1 MVYFGDASGH
11 LRGVLNGDC
20 EVYVAA
26 VVGGDKIRCGKCAK
40 QAVRRIDDL
49 PEAKWNSL
57 KQTPKRRLVDCLADH
72 QSISLGVAQF
82 TREKLQSLNNYHL
95 LYQDISFPPDWDL
108 ALEGYAY
115 GEILY
120 EMNAKDD
127 QRPVFEFDRVS
138 SKEQSVAVR
147 DHVEKFVPETNIFFQ
162 GSRQSN
168 GIQTADCLAGAVAE
182 DFKSNTEWLSRID
195 DDRIVECSNF
205 SLIQLE
211 QRLSEH
217 STAP

>member
-57 KQTPKRRLVDCLADH
+57 KQTPKRRLIDCLTDH

-95 LYQDISFPPDWDL
+95 LYQNVSFPPDWDL

-120 EMNAKDD
+120 EMGAKDD
-127 QRPVFEFDRVS
+127 RRPVFEFDRVS

-147 DHVEKFVPETNIFFQ
+147 NHVEKFVPNTNVFFQ
-162 GSRQSN
+162 GSRQSS

-182 DFKSNTEWLSRID
+182 DFKSNTEWLSDIG
-195 DDRIVECSNF
+195 DDRIVKCSNF

>member
-1 MVYFGDASGH
+1 MYFGDASGH

-26 VVGGDKIRCGKCAK
+26 VVSGDRMRCGKCAK
-40 QAVRRIDDL
+40 QAVRRIGDL
-49 PEAKWNSL
+49 TEAKWNSL
-57 KQTPKRRLVDCLADH
+57 KETPKRRLVDCLAE
-72 QSISLGVAQF
+72 QESVSLGFARF
-82 TREKLQSLNNYHL
+82 TRENLQTLDKYHL
-95 LYQDISFPPDWDL
+95 LYQDVSFPPDWDL

-120 EMNAKDD
+120 EMGAKSDR
-127 QRPVFEFDRVS
+127 RPIFEFDRVS
-138 SKEQSVAVR
+138 SKEQSRAVR
-147 DHVEKFVPETNIFFQ
+147 NHVEEFVPDTNTFFD
-162 GSRQSN
+162 GSRQNN

-182 DFKSNTEWLSRID
+182 DFKSDTEWLSRID
-195 DDRIVECSNF
+195 DNRITDCSNF

-211 QRLSEH
+211 QRLSEY

>member
-1 MVYFGDASGH
+1 M
-11 LRGVLNGDC
+11 
-20 EVYVAA
+20 YVAA
-26 VVGGDKIRCGKCAK
+26 VVGGDRIRCGKCAK

-57 KQTPKRRLVDCLADH
+57 KNTPKRRLIDCLADR
-72 QSISLGVAQF
+72 QSISLGFARF
-82 TREKLQSLNNYHL
+82 TQDKLKTLNNYHL
-95 LYQDISFPPDWDL
+95 LYQDVSFPPDWDL

-120 EMNAKDD
+120 EMGARDER
-127 QRPVFEFDRVS
+127 RPIFEFDRVS
-138 SKEQSVAVR
+138 SRRQSESVR
-147 DHVEKFVPETNIFFQ
+147 NHVEEFVPETNVSFQ
-162 GSRQSN
+162 GSRQNS

-182 DFKSNTEWLSRID
+182 DFKSDTEWLSEISDRRITN
-195 DDRIVECSNF
+195 CSSF